1 MKMYNHLL
9 RGRRRGEVSKR
20 VKQTSIKRDMK
31 PLNEKQS
38 EFLYLV
44 VGNEEQG
51 PFFSEED
58 SVFSVVHSFERD
70 LSLFDTGWCR
80 HE

>member
-1 MKMYNHLL
+1 
-9 RGRRRGEVSKR
+9 
-20 VKQTSIKRDMK
+20 MK

-51 PFFSEED
+51 PFFSEEY
-58 SVFSVVHSFERD
+58 SVFSAAHTFERD
-70 LSLFDTGWCR
+70 LSVFDTGGSR